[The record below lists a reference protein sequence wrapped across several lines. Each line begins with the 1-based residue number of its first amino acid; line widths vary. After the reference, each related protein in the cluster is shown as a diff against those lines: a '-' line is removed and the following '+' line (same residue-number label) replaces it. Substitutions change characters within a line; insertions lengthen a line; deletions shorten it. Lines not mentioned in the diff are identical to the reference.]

1 MQIGCSRRRGD
12 RDLGDRPRGTGVD
25 RCRRRVHSSRLDPVA
40 STAGLSAARRVPAR
54 RSPRAAR
61 LCVGLLVMGSE
72 DRGDRDQQVPE
83 RCDAWRED
91 RQRGHAGV
99 EADIGRDARR
109 SASISCSVT
118 SGLEVACACRGRP
131 QGGEQERDHQQRSA
145 VEDHAARSACL
156 GSPQPSACSETA
168 ERHRHQQGE
177 ITRALAK
184 RNRRKTVGWT
194 SQMPPIVRKL
204 VT

>member
-1 MQIGCSRRRGD
+1 
-12 RDLGDRPRGTGVD
+12 
-25 RCRRRVHSSRLDPVA
+25 
-40 STAGLSAARRVPAR
+40 
-54 RSPRAAR
+54 
-61 LCVGLLVMGSE
+61 MGSE

-99 EADIGRDARR
+99 EADIRPRRAPQRVDLLLGDLGLKRWRARAAVAHR
-109 SASISCSVT
+109 AANKSEIT
-118 SGLEVACACRGRP
+118 SSDPP
-131 QGGEQERDHQQRSA
+131 QKIT
-145 VEDHAARSACL
+145 AARSACL